1 MYICLRI
8 SIQKLCVLIYL
19 TSQNAKQVLVS
30 VADSE
35 AAAAVIVTM
44 TLVKMAINHLL
55 VSELR
60 EVIRMQ
66 SWKRNLI
73 ILFLFSVQQWFTSLR
88 SLQLVRINGLV
99 QRKPGVMRK
108 LFSIHWPHFV
118 YSRRCPWEHYTGCWT
133 FIIFLCVYY

>member
-8 SIQKLCVLIYL
+8 SIQKLCVLTYL
-19 TSQNAKQVLVS
+19 TSQNAKQVLVP

-35 AAAAVIVTM
+35 VAAAVIVTM

-66 SWKRNLI
+66 S
-73 ILFLFSVQQWFTSLR
+73 
-88 SLQLVRINGLV
+88 
-99 QRKPGVMRK
+99 
-108 LFSIHWPHFV
+108 
-118 YSRRCPWEHYTGCWT
+118 
-133 FIIFLCVYY
+133 